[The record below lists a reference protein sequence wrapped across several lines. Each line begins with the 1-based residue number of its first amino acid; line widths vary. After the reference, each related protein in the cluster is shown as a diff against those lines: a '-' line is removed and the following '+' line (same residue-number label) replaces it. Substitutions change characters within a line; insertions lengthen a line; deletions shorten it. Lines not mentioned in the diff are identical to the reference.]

1 MVLSLLRLRRYR
13 YTVSDF
19 STVYTIITTSGSV
32 LFTRSPTFVLIYI
45 NGRGG
50 LRDRRTLLI
59 IFIQITILWIRYP
72 VVLYLRQCH
81 HQPAHAR
88 DRHCIVARRLY
99 RVPAVAALCR
109 PPTLPYPCLGLPL
122 SPAGRRSTREPLTP
136 TLWSHLIRPSP
147 TNWISQR
154 YPYVSDRKW
163 CAGFAFCR
171 YCCFHSSTI
180 DVTVCS
186 LKYKNLDS
194 NSSMKLR
201 QAK

>member
-1 MVLSLLRLRRYR
+1 M
-13 YTVSDF
+13 
-19 STVYTIITTSGSV
+19 
-32 LFTRSPTFVLIYI
+32 LFTRSPTSIIRFDLHISMFDQGTG
-45 NGRGG
+45 GRFSSY
-50 LRDRRTLLI
+50 LYRLPYYEFDILLYCRRR
-59 IFIQITILWIRYP
+59 QSAP
-72 VVLYLRQCH
+72 VSSSASPRQG
-81 HQPAHAR
+81 QT
-88 DRHCIVARRLY
+88 LY

-136 TLWSHLIRPSP
+136 TLWSGLRQL
-147 TNWISQR
+147 TGFLND
-154 YPYVSDRKW
+154 PYVSDRKW
-163 CAGFAFCR
+163 CAGFAFSR
-171 YCCFHSSTI
+171 YCCFHSLTI